1 MKVYELEQGTPEW
14 LEAKAGKFTSSKF
27 SDLFMAKTTKGWN
40 SLINQVVFE
49 RLTGTTPESFSSDWM
64 KRGTELEPQAR
75 EAYELATFNKVR
87 QVGFV
92 EKDEWV
98 GCSPDGLIGSDGMVE
113 IKCPKF
119 STLIDYHLTG
129 RIPEDYYWQ
138 MQGGMYVCGRKWC
151 DFYVWHPNLKPLLK
165 RIEPV
170 EADIKILEFK
180 LAEAIAEAKK
190 RISKIGGTGE
200 KY

>member
-1 MKVYELEQGTPEW
+1 MIIHEVEQGTVEW
-14 LEAKAGKFTSSKF
+14 FDARKGKFTASTF
-27 SDLFMAKTTKGWN
+27 SDLFMAKSTKGWN
-40 SLINQVVFE
+40 NLVNQVVFE
-49 RLTGTTPESFSSDWM
+49 RLTGAVPESFKSEWM
-64 KRGTELEPQAR
+64 KRGTELEPNAR

-98 GCSPDGLIGSDGMVE
+98 GCSPDGLVGSDGMVE

-129 RIPEDYYWQ
+129 KIPEDYYWQ
-138 MQGGMYVCGRKWC
+138 MQGGMYVCEKKWC
-151 DFYVWHPNLKPLLK
+151 DFYVWHPSMKPLLE
-165 RIEPV
+165 RVYPV
-170 EADIKILEFK
+170 ADNVKGLELK

-190 RISKIGGTGE
+190 RINKIGGTGE